1 MSFLNGLIGAS
12 NGKVSSTADGFIGV
26 NTKAAEDYVKD
37 ICGKAI
43 KDAVKAAKNTKTLYN
58 TFETGWKGA
67 SLENFEHNYA
77 QAVLKLEKTLTKAYA
92 ALVKQIAAVTDAM
105 VDQDINMVQKV

>member
-1 MSFLNGLIGAS
+1 MSWLNGMVGAS

-43 KDAVKAAKNTKTLYN
+43 KDAVKAAKNTKTLYS
-58 TFETGWKGA
+58 TFETGWKGVA
-67 SLENFEHNYA
+67 LENFEHNYA

>member
-1 MSFLNGLIGAS
+1 MGWLTSDGN
-12 NGKVSSTADGFIGV
+12 VSSTADGFIGV
-26 NTKAAEDYVKD
+26 NTKAASEYVKD
-37 ICGKAI
+37 ICGTAI
-43 KDAVKAAKNTKTLYN
+43 KEAIKAAKNTKTLYN
-58 TFETGWKGA
+58 TFETGWKGVA
-67 SLENFEHNYA
+67 LENFEYNYA